1 MQGGEKKRGGI
12 CPSVEALDCKSG
24 IFQVADFNLEEKQR
38 GEKKRREERKEERKE
53 ERRVL

>member
-12 CPSVEALDCKSG
+12 CPSSVEALDCKSG

-38 GEKKRREERKEERKE
+38 GEKKRREERKED
-53 ERRVL
+53 RRIL

>member
-38 GEKKRREERKEERKE
+38 EKKRREERKEER
-53 ERRVL
+53 RIL

>member
-38 GEKKRREERKEERKE
+38 REKKRREERKEERKE
-53 ERRVL
+53 ERRIL

>member
-38 GEKKRREERKEERKE
+38 GEKKRREERKEVRKE
-53 ERRVL
+53 ERRIL